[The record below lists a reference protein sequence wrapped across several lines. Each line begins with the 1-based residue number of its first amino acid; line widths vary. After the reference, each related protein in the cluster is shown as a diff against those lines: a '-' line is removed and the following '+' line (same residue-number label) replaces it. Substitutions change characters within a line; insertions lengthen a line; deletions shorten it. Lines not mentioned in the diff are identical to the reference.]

1 MPTSDPIPCRSG
13 KLQYDTSAEAVAVM
27 VRLKRKGRTSLAHF
41 QCQHCGFWHLG
52 NRRKIGREL
61 KAGRPMKSVMP

>member
-1 MPTSDPIPCRSG
+1 MAASEKIPCRTG
-13 KLQYDTSAEAVAVM
+13 KLQYETSAEAISVM

-61 KAGRPMKSVMP
+61 KAGRHTKAAML